1 MCIRDRFIDPH
12 NVKGMGSEHY
22 IKLFE
27 HWRKHKDQLEIK
39 LSQSSVDFYYKY
51 FVDFD
56 LLLEKVVSEKGEE
69 DVYKRQELN

>member
-1 MCIRDRFIDPH
+1 MDFRQGLTSLFIDPH

-39 LSQSSVDFYYKY
+39 LSQSSVD
-51 FVDFD
+51 
-56 LLLEKVVSEKGEE
+56 LSLIHI
-69 DVYKRQELN
+69 